1 VVKMTTERVFNKKLT
16 RLDLKFGDINWEK
29 AMIKQYE
36 LEKDGRVW
44 RIFFNGYAKNGF
56 VIFDEELLPR
66 EELLRA
72 IEELK
77 PEIVK
82 EKTLTVQELIDDSM
96 SWNRVFGKER
106 V

>member
-1 VVKMTTERVFNKKLT
+1 VVEMTVKPDKTLT
-16 RLDLKFGDINWEK
+16 RIDFRFGNIDWER
-29 AMIKQYE
+29 ATIKQYE
-36 LEKDGRVW
+36 LEKELGVW
-44 RIFFNGYAKNGF
+44 RIFLNGYAKNGF
-56 VIFDEELLPR
+56 AIFDEELLPR

-96 SWNRVFGKER
+96 SWNRIFGKGR
-106 V
+106 A